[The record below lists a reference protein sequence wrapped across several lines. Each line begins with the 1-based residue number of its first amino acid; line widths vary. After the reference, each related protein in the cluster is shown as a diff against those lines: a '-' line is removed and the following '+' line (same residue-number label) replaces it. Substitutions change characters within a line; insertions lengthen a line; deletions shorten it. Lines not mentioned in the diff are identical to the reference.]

1 MRRITAMSRHRDHL
15 PGVASSMH
23 FYGVREVP
31 AIPLRDR
38 GLSGCDLPNRP
49 FVKVA
54 FTKCHLAPNGTSES
68 KSSSSQG
75 VPYTQVASDLARGSA
90 VACDLA
96 RSLTSGLARARDL
109 DRHVDTAFGRHGL
122 DFAFATTTQA
132 GTGPG
137 PGTESPLALR
147 CEPRP
152 RTLSKHPG
160 GLMR

>member
-54 FTKCHLAPNGTSES
+54 VTKCHLAPNGTSES

-90 VACDLA
+90 VARGSALACDLA

-122 DFAFATTTQA
+122 DFAFCNHH
-132 GTGPG
+132 TGG
-137 PGTESPLALR
+137 N
-147 CEPRP
+147 RP
-152 RTLSKHPG
+152 RTGH
-160 GLMR
+160 